1 MPLHPVPNRAQ
12 ASYRPQKAPQSQS
25 LSHTQF
31 PNHFGQGDIQEQ
43 FEPTFVKLD
52 KQVRIRS
59 NPQRSSALVHL
70 LSISAQISSIGY
82 TSSGVMFREWD
93 VEEGTRCRPVLCVAN
108 FLIYLL

>member
-1 MPLHPVPNRAQ
+1 MPLHPVPNPAQ

-52 KQVRIRS
+52 KQVRSRS
-59 NPQRSSALVHL
+59 KSVPEKQCVCPPFVHFC
-70 LSISAQISSIGY
+70 SDIGY
-82 TSSGVMFREWD
+82 TSSGVVMDECV
-93 VEEGTRCRPVLCVAN
+93 VEEGTRAGQSVLFVAK